1 MRTLWLRNKTYL
13 AENFRRSAPTIHA
26 AENNAIVKLENIV
39 LAMGRHHLES
49 DGLEKLR
56 RDASQ
61 RLGQDYRRELMY
73 DLEAQR
79 EISERCKFSITSSQQ
94 HVFTTFMQV
103 VQEEQKGI
111 FPLMHQAAVGKHLY
125 CLQ

>member
-13 AENFRRSAPTIHA
+13 AENFHRSAPTIHA

-39 LAMGRHHLES
+39 LAMGGHHLES

-79 EISERCKFSITSSQQ
+79 EKDVNFR
-94 HVFTTFMQV
+94 
-103 VQEEQKGI
+103 
-111 FPLMHQAAVGKHLY
+111 
-125 CLQ
+125 

>member
-1 MRTLWLRNKTYL
+1 MRTLWLRNRTYL

-26 AENNAIVKLENIV
+26 AENNDIVKLEDIA
-39 LAMGRHHLES
+39 LAIGRHHLES

-61 RLGQDYRRELMY
+61 RLGQDYRGELMY

-79 EISERCKFSITSSQQ
+79 EISERCTFLCRLASNVSLPHSYYMDKMAGTS
-94 HVFTTFMQV
+94 
-103 VQEEQKGI
+103 
-111 FPLMHQAAVGKHLY
+111 
-125 CLQ
+125 